1 MSYNWKFN
9 KFKLL
14 LRSKQNC
21 MLVHFGLD
29 GHISPHLQ
37 YSFPLFIH
45 LQMCRT
51 LGFEP
56 ILLSLGFCE
65 FWPLYLAGSSPS
77 LILPS
82 LSLWCI
88 FTT

>member
-37 YSFPLFIH
+37 YFFPYLFISR
-45 LQMCRT
+45 C
-51 LGFEP
+51 
-56 ILLSLGFCE
+56 
-65 FWPLYLAGSSPS
+65 AG
-77 LILPS
+77 L
-82 LSLWCI
+82 
-88 FTT
+88 